1 MLAILQSLLH
11 LLSIVAYEG
20 DAITGQV
27 FQMRKLRLKE
37 VTQLDQ
43 IKHKVAKVRT

>member
-11 LLSIVAYEG
+11 LMSIVAYEG

-27 FQMRKLRLKE
+27 FQNEKTEAQRSD
-37 VTQLDQ
+37 T
-43 IKHKVAKVRT
+43 T